1 MAEDA
6 LEEVK
11 RLNEFRTNLL
21 KAIEINS
28 AMRHQ
33 TNDKNYQS
41 ILHYMNDKNRKKLKD
56 CDEQLSKYM

>member
-1 MAEDA
+1 VAEDA

-21 KAIEINS
+21 NAIEVNS

-33 TNDKNYQS
+33 TNDNNYKS
-41 ILHYMNDKNRKKLKD
+41 ILHYVNDKNRKKLAD
-56 CDEQLSKYM
+56 CDEQLAKYV